1 MMTDDHLVATLIAS
15 RQAYEAAHRAM
26 LQSVVETALSAH
38 EAKACSVL
46 RLDEAAGEFVFEAVA
61 GAGEGELNGRR
72 FRADRGVAGWS
83 LAARQP
89 VTVADS
95 ATEAAFA
102 RDIAESTGYV
112 PRAIMAAPLLREDAP
127 LGVLE
132 VLDSASGR
140 TATDALALATVFA
153 AQAAIALDLLRRDL
167 ATANVVSSVGQD
179 MRDLM
184 ELSGLIGSMRPGQR
198 AAVLRLLA
206 DVRDLDGER
215 VSRG

>member
-1 MMTDDHLVATLIAS
+1 MIDDHLVATLTAS

-26 LQSVVETALSAH
+26 LQSIVETALSVH
-38 EAKACSVL
+38 EAAACSVL
-46 RLDEAAGEFVFEAVA
+46 RLDEASGEFVFEAVA

-89 VTVADS
+89 VTIGDS
-95 ATEAAFA
+95 AKESAFA

-112 PRAIMAAPLLREDAP
+112 PRAVIAAPLVRGDAP

-132 VLDSASGR
+132 VLDGASDR
-140 TATDALALATVFA
+140 TATAALALATVFA

-167 ATANVVSSVGQD
+167 ATADAVSAAGRD

-184 ELSGLIGSMRPGQR
+184 EMSGLIGSMGPGQR

-206 DVRDLDGER
+206 DVRDLTGER